1 LLIEHRRENFV
12 QSNLAQS
19 LSYIT
24 SDEGQELNISSGEGG
39 GASKWGVTL
48 TDLSEV
54 RGKVCTVADVAALTQ
69 DDASQIYGTRFA
81 VPIHFDELP
90 AGVDYR
96 MLDCAVTLGVTGAI
110 EALQMCLAIWPQTG
124 TMDAPTLV
132 AVNAATPAILVL
144 QLDAAWLTWKRGL
157 TATGQGKYG
166 HGWLNRVLKVRARL
180 PEMMGTK
187 P

>member
-1 LLIEHRRENFV
+1 MNI
-12 QSNLAQS
+12 NLSSA
-19 LSYIT
+19 LAYIT
-24 SDEGQELNISSGEGG
+24 GDEGQELNISSGEGG

-90 AGVDYR
+90 GGVDYR

-110 EALQMCLAIWPQTG
+110 DALQMCLAIWPTTG
-124 TMDAPTLV
+124 VMDAATLA
-132 AVNAATPAILVL
+132 AVKAATPAVLVL

-157 TATGQGKYG
+157 TPTGWGKYG
-166 HGWLNRVLKVRARL
+166 HGWTNRVLKVRGRL
-180 PEMMGTK
+180 PAMMGA
-187 P
+187 

>member
-1 LLIEHRRENFV
+1 MQV
-12 QSNLAQS
+12 NLAQS
-19 LSYIT
+19 LTYIT
-24 SDEGQELNISSGEGG
+24 GDEGPELNVSPDEPG

-90 AGVDYR
+90 GGVDYR
-96 MLDCAVTLGVTGAI
+96 ILDCAVTLGVTGAI
-110 EALQMCLAIWPQTG
+110 EALQMCLAIWPTTG
-124 TMDAPTLV
+124 TMDAVTLASV
-132 AVNAATPAILVL
+132 KAATPSVLVL

-157 TATGQGKYG
+157 TPTGWGKYG
-166 HGWLNRVLKVRARL
+166 HGWINRVLNVRSRIAA
-180 PEMMGTK
+180 MVTS
-187 P
+187 

>member
-1 LLIEHRRENFV
+1 M
-12 QSNLAQS
+12 QDNLSKA
-19 LSYIT
+19 LDFIT
-24 SDEGQELNISSGEGG
+24 TDEGEELNVSPDEPG

-90 AGVDYR
+90 GGVDYR
-96 MLDCAVTLGVTGAI
+96 MLDCAVTLGVTGSI
-110 EALQMCLAIWPQTG
+110 QALQMCLAIWPTTG
-124 TMDAPTLV
+124 TMDAITLA
-132 AVNAATPAILVL
+132 AVKAATPSVLVL

-157 TATGQGKYG
+157 TPTGFSKYG
-166 HGWLNRVLKVRARL
+166 HGWTNRILKVRSRIAA
-180 PEMMGTK
+180 MVTS
-187 P
+187 

>member
-1 LLIEHRRENFV
+1 M
-12 QSNLAQS
+12 QTNLAQS
-19 LSYIT
+19 LTYIT
-24 SDEGQELNISSGEGG
+24 GDEGSELNVSPDEPG

-81 VPIHFDELP
+81 TPIRFDELP

-110 EALQMCLAIWPQTG
+110 NALQMCLAMWPTTG
-124 TMDAPTLV
+124 VMDAPTL
-132 AVNAATPAILVL
+132 AAIKAATPAVLVL

-157 TATGQGKYG
+157 TLTGWSKYG
-166 HGWLNRVLKVRARL
+166 HGWRNRILKVRDRL
-180 PEMMGTK
+180 PAMMGATS
-187 P
+187 